1 MDDEIL
7 AVASQQT
14 LSLFITEASFTTP
27 LSELEE
33 MALYSS
39 SGACFSGVS
48 DAQCLLTSDSS
59 RSIAFDAG
67 LTCDR
72 SSSEQ
77 QGQLTVADATMHS
90 VRHLVH
96 TIALHV
102 NSSGCERMLEHSAH
116 FSFFKIDRLF
126 ALAKVGLGSC
136 NKAGG
141 EAIF

>member
-1 MDDEIL
+1 MLGFGDLHECHWLSKLYNTFVGTGRDGSL
-7 AVASQQT
+7 QQ
-14 LSLFITEASFTTP
+14 LSSLLLLLRS
-27 LSELEE
+27 
-33 MALYSS
+33 
-39 SGACFSGVS
+39 
-48 DAQCLLTSDSS
+48 QCLLTSDSS

-72 SSSEQ
+72 SLSEQ
-77 QGQLTVADATMHS
+77 KGQFTAPDAAMHS

-96 TIALHV
+96 TSALHV
-102 NSSGCERMLEHSAH
+102 NSSGCERTLEHSAH

-126 ALAKVGLGSC
+126 ALAEVGLGSC

>member
-1 MDDEIL
+1 M
-7 AVASQQT
+7 
-14 LSLFITEASFTTP
+14 SLLQS
-27 LSELEE
+27 
-33 MALYSS
+33 
-39 SGACFSGVS
+39 
-48 DAQCLLTSDSS
+48 AQCLLTSDSS
-59 RSIAFDAG
+59 RGIPFDAG

-77 QGQLTVADATMHS
+77 QGQLTAPDAAMHS

-96 TIALHV
+96 TSSLHV
-102 NSSGCERMLEHSAH
+102 NSSGCERTLEHSAH

>member
-1 MDDEIL
+1 M
-7 AVASQQT
+7 
-14 LSLFITEASFTTP
+14 SLLQP
-27 LSELEE
+27 
-33 MALYSS
+33 
-39 SGACFSGVS
+39 
-48 DAQCLLTSDSS
+48 AQCLLTSDSS

-72 SSSEQ
+72 SLSEQ
-77 QGQLTVADATMHS
+77 KEQFTAPDAAMHS

-96 TIALHV
+96 TSALHV
-102 NSSGCERMLEHSAH
+102 NSSGCERTLEHSAH

-126 ALAKVGLGSC
+126 ALAEVGLGTC